1 MFYDF
6 LTIRI
11 KRKKE
16 HVFKFYD
23 EYFPGIPIYTNGYVN
38 KTDLEIKL
46 FSGEMTKLGSSSFEV
61 TAEQIQIELKSILNE
76 TRLNLVNENGQIS
89 FHSAR
94 VILQRKGSPDRPVI
108 QLS

>member
-1 MFYDF
+1 M
-6 LTIRI
+6 
-11 KRKKE
+11 
-16 HVFKFYD
+16 FKFYD

-46 FSGEMTKLGSSSFEV
+46 FSGEITKLGTLSSEV

-94 VILQRKGSPDRPVI
+94 VILQRNG
-108 QLS
+108 LSKVLKRITDGQGLT

>member
-1 MFYDF
+1 M
-6 LTIRI
+6 
-11 KRKKE
+11 
-16 HVFKFYD
+16 FKFYD

-46 FSGEMTKLGSSSFEV
+46 FSGEITKLRKSSVV

-76 TRLNLVNENGQIS
+76 TRLNSVNENGQIS

-94 VILQRKGSPDRPVI
+94 VILQRKR
-108 QLS
+108 

>member
-1 MFYDF
+1 M
-6 LTIRI
+6 
-11 KRKKE
+11 
-16 HVFKFYD
+16 FKFYD

-46 FSGEMTKLGSSSFEV
+46 FSGEITKLRKSSEV
-61 TAEQIQIELKSILNE
+61 TAEQIRIELKSILNE

-94 VILQRKGSPDRPVI
+94 VILQRNG
-108 QLS
+108 LSK